1 MYKFIVH
8 IDDFDISVFKTE
20 TSQTQKLNSTTSVNK
35 LKFDFFLLLSK
46 VGQLIQIDNTFS
58 KSDIQTL
65 CRDEETIYSA
75 VHGNPP
81 DDVACKFLS
90 HSLGGFMVT
99 GGFLGG
105 WEFRDSTTNIVTSEK
120 QALQMKKSLKKACPN
135 ISIITPSISTGTFRI
150 PTDKE
155 KQSIKKNKEIFELIY
170 AGRFISNKGIAQLVR
185 ALNIWPNKNTELTLV
200 GDFEPDFFIYLS
212 NAYHATFQ
220 DFFTREIIDRSP
232 NVKIKI
238 LKAVASE
245 KLKYLYWNSDCF
257 VYPSFHEDENFGL
270 APREAMMCGIP
281 SVVTDFCGL
290 GQLSGSKG
298 GIVKTYSTLGGVRYS
313 LLELNKKIDA
323 IRNWTDN
330 EKEDNKSE
338 NISFIKEEC
347 NQEQALHSLKKA
359 IEKLNDTNNNS
370 APTGGWRS
378 KERFESLVEKNNA
391 FFKKAIKSKDKPI
404 PHGLYVDGTGLVP
417 DGKWFSEADFMQS
430 IQSIYTTLSKTP
442 KVKKGDF
449 YRGFWRIALW
459 EQEQSLIEFG
469 FPGPRVKRYTEKD
482 WNILFASSVKEKDKE
497 VVFIPKLKNQILL
510 IQELIDLGYLVPDII
525 KKKKK

>member
-1 MYKFIVH
+1 MFKFLVH
-8 IDDFDISVFKTE
+8 IDDFDISVFCQKKLIE
-20 TSQTQKLNSTTSVNK
+20 QKLTSSISVNK
-35 LKFDFFLLLSK
+35 LKFDFFLLLSNIGK
-46 VGQLIQIDNTFS
+46 LIQIDSTFS
-58 KSDIQTL
+58 KSEIENL
-65 CRDEETIYSA
+65 CKEKNVIYTA

-81 DDVACKFLS
+81 EGVSCKFLN
-90 HSLGGFMVT
+90 HSLGGFMVS

-105 WEFRDSTTNIVTSEK
+105 WEFRKATMNIVTSEK
-120 QALQMKKSLKKACPN
+120 QKTQMEKSLKVACPN
-135 ISIITPSISTGTFRI
+135 INVVTPAISFDNFHI
-150 PTDKE
+150 PFKKE
-155 KQSIKKNKEIFELIY
+155 NPVKVKNNKQFNLIY
-170 AGRFISNKGIAQLVR
+170 AGRLISNKGIAQLVR
-185 ALNIWPNKNTELTLV
+185 AINLWPSKNTQLTLV
-200 GDFEPDFFIYLS
+200 GDLEQDFFIYQS
-212 NAYHATFQ
+212 NAYHATFH

-238 LKAVASE
+238 LQAVASE

-298 GIVKTYSTLGGVRYS
+298 EIVKTYPTLGGVRYS

-330 EKEDNKSE
+330 KKEDNKSE

-347 NQEQALHSLKKA
+347 NQEKALHSLKKA
-359 IEKLNDTNNNS
+359 IEKLNDTNNDS

-391 FFKKAIKSKDKPI
+391 FFKKAIKNKDKPI
-404 PHGLYVDGTGLVP
+404 THGLYVDGTGSVP

-442 KVKKGDF
+442 KVKKGEF
-449 YRGFWRIALW
+449 YRGFWRIAMW
-459 EQEQSLIEFG
+459 EKEQSLIEFG

-482 WNILFASSVKEKDKE
+482 WNILFASSIIEKDKE
-497 VVFIPKLKNQILL
+497 VVFIPKLKNQIVL

-525 KKKKK
+525 